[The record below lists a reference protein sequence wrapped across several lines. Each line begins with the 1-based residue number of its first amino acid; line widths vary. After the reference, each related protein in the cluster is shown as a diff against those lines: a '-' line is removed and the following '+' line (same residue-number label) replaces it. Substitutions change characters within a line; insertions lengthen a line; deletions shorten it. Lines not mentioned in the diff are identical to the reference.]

1 MLKYGYVNTVDG
13 SKTFKKILYSD
24 VSMFKHHFPQY
35 LYIVYYHVYIHISH
49 NWRKLLLLHLQL
61 RSPLLESRCGQYKLF
76 IKKSRE
82 FLGDSFKESQ
92 NTPIGGRDEL
102 LNVECLRRYSYEHA
116 CNKSSTGLQ
125 RMGRGVIKVSGRTSS
140 PAIQF
145 SRLVLVV

>member
-1 MLKYGYVNTVDG
+1 MDQKRSKNSLFRRFDVQTSFSSVFIHCILSRVYSHFTQLEEITVT
-13 SKTFKKILYSD
+13 SSSTSFST
-24 VSMFKHHFPQY
+24 
-35 LYIVYYHVYIHISH
+35 
-49 NWRKLLLLHLQL
+49 
-61 RSPLLESRCGQYKLF
+61 ESRCGQYKLF

-92 NTPIGGRDEL
+92 NTPIGGRDEP
-102 LNVECLRRYSYEHA
+102 LNVECLRYSYEHA

-125 RMGRGVIKVSGRTSS
+125 RMGRGVIQVSGRTSS